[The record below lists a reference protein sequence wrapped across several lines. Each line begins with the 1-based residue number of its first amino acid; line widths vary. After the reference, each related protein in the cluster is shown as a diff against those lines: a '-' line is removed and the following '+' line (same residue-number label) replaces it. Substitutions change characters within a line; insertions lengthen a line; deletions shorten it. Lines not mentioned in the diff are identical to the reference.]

1 MKNTYKLFFDGAS
14 RGNPGL
20 GGCGISLEFENKEI
34 GIDYKYLGTCTNNF
48 AEYSALELGLKKA
61 IDLNIKNL
69 IVFGDCVLVINQVSK
84 LWKCNNINLK
94 KILNIIDRLKLNFTE
109 IKFVHIKREKNLRA
123 DNLANKAIDNF
134 LNNF

>member
-69 IVFGDCVLVINQVSK
+69 IVFGDCVLVINQVNK

>member
-34 GIDYKYLGTCTNNF
+34 GIDYKYLGKCTNNF

-69 IVFGDCVLVINQVSK
+69 IVFGDSLLVINQVNK
-84 LWKCNNINLK
+84 LWKCNNIYLK

>member
-34 GIDYKYLGTCTNNF
+34 GIDYKYLGKCTNNF

-69 IVFGDCVLVINQVSK
+69 IVFGDSLLVINQVNK
-84 LWKCNNINLK
+84 LWKCNNINIK
-94 KILNIIDRLKLNFTE
+94 KI
-109 IKFVHIKREKNLRA
+109 
-123 DNLANKAIDNF
+123 
-134 LNNF
+134 

>member
-48 AEYSALELGLKKA
+48 AEYSALELGLKKLK
-61 IDLNIKNL
+61 DLNIKNL
-69 IVFGDCVLVINQVSK
+69 IVFFDGVLVINQVSK

>member
-34 GIDYKYLGTCTNNF
+34 GIDYKYLGKCTNNF

-69 IVFGDCVLVINQVSK
+69 IVFGDSLLVINQVNK

>member
-1 MKNTYKLFFDGAS
+1 MKNKYKLFFDGAS

-20 GGCGISLEFENKEI
+20 GGCGISIEFENKQI
-34 GIDYKYLGTCTNNF
+34 SIDYKYLGTCTNNF

-69 IVFGDCVLVINQVSK
+69 LVFGDSLLVINQVNK
-84 LWKCNNINLK
+84 LWKCNNIHLK
-94 KILNIIDRLKLNFTE
+94 KILNNIDHLKLNFTD

-123 DNLANKAIDNF
+123 DNLANKAINNF
-134 LNNF
+134 LNDL

>member
-34 GIDYKYLGTCTNNF
+34 GIDYKYLGNCTNNF

-61 IDLNIKNL
+61 IDLKTKSERSHPRFRCSSGCWCSRHNATIS
-69 IVFGDCVLVINQVSK
+69 IA
-84 LWKCNNINLK
+84 
-94 KILNIIDRLKLNFTE
+94 KICS
-109 IKFVHIKREKNLRA
+109 
-123 DNLANKAIDNF
+123 
-134 LNNF
+134 